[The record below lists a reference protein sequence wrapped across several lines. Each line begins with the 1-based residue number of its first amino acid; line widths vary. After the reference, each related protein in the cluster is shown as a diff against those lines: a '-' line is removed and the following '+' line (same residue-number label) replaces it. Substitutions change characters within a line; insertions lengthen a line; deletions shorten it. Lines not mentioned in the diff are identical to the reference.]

1 MLSLNLTLTTLSL
14 AMSFFREKLRKDIV
28 QFIDVIDQIEMLF
41 QMQPIAAVIVGTTE
55 DVYSRVLALQ
65 TVKRQLTSIC
75 LQHGALMGDEAFFTD
90 FYDLPWGV
98 WKV

>member
-1 MLSLNLTLTTLSL
+1 M
-14 AMSFFREKLRKDIV
+14 

-75 LQHGALMGDEAFFTD
+75 LQHGALMGDEAFYRF
-90 FYDLPWGV
+90 LRLVMGCLESM
-98 WKV
+98 KRIGM